1 MKRSTMRTML
11 MAAGFVLAAAS
22 PAFSQSDYPNRPVR
36 LIIPFP
42 PGGSTM
48 ESVVRQLTQNLP
60 QTLGHQ
66 ILVDPRP
73 GAGTVIGVDYSLEY
87 GTDRLEILPDGFENR
102 PRVLIVD
109 DLLATGGTAA
119 ACAELVQRVGGELCG
134 FAFIV
139 ELADLAGQAKLPSG
153 VPVDSLLVY

>member
-1 MKRSTMRTML
+1 MR
-11 MAAGFVLAAAS
+11 
-22 PAFSQSDYPNRPVR
+22 
-36 LIIPFP
+36 
-42 PGGSTM
+42 
-48 ESVVRQLTQNLP
+48 
-60 QTLGHQ
+60 
-66 ILVDPRP
+66 
-73 GAGTVIGVDYSLEY
+73 GVTYELEY
-87 GTDRLEILPDGFENR
+87 GSDTLQIHADAIKPGS
-102 PRVLIVD
+102 RVLVVD

>member
-1 MKRSTMRTML
+1 MRRFER
-11 MAAGFVLAAAS
+11 GNH
-22 PAFSQSDYPNRPVR
+22 AFEPRQHGE
-36 LIIPFP
+36 
-42 PGGSTM
+42 PGQR
-48 ESVVRQLTQNLP
+48 VV
-60 QTLGHQ
+60 
-66 ILVDPRP
+66 V
-73 GAGTVIGVDYSLEY
+73 
-87 GTDRLEILPDGFENR
+87 
-102 PRVLIVD
+102 VD